1 VVAGQYGAGQIIK
14 TAFTTTASVAL
25 AMGLGVVKTPLDDLV
40 RTTVWTREAIGPS
53 QVAHR
58 FKALGIID
66 EILDI
71 DHGENPEEERKKK
84 GAPHQE

>member
-1 VVAGQYGAGQIIK
+1 
-14 TAFTTTASVAL
+14 
-25 AMGLGVVKTPLDDLV
+25 MGLGVVKTPLDNPI
-40 RTTVWTREAIGPS
+40 RTAVWTREAIGPS

-71 DHGENPEEERKKK
+71 DHGENPDGERKEK